1 MYAYLRGK
9 LVDVT
14 PEYCLLEVN
23 GIGYKIYIPISLY
36 TNSLPLSQELL
47 LHTSY
52 VVREDGVKLFG
63 FLEKGERDFFE
74 KLLSLSGIGAK
85 TALNLIGHL
94 GLEEL
99 HQALQQGNAPLL
111 VRVPGVG
118 KKTADRIIV
127 ELSDQMSKWV
137 SSSSTK
143 IAPSS
148 SLATDAL
155 SALVHLG
162 YQAAV
167 AQKAIHRVID
177 KRGESLSLG
186 ELISSTL
193 KEI

>member
-9 LVDVT
+9 LVDVN
-14 PEYCLLEVN
+14 PEFCLLEVN
-23 GIGYKIYIPISLY
+23 GIGYKVYIPISLY
-36 TNSLPLSQELL
+36 ANGMQISEAVL

-94 GLEEL
+94 GLQEL
-99 HQALQQGNAPLL
+99 YEALQQANTPLL

-118 KKTADRIIV
+118 KKTAERIIV

-137 SSSSTK
+137 GNSSTK
-143 IAPSS
+143 TLPTS

-167 AQKAIHRVID
+167 AQKAIHKVID